1 MVNKNTNKQCTNIN
15 SHQPS
20 HPISPRPWGSAD
32 TTKILIAFSNNSS
45 HGRHCNDV
53 PDNDAR
59 QWCYSKSYFVKLVQF
74 NCDAINSIF
83 KPCPII
89 AAIIS
94 QLGVTNISGL
104 GQVMG
109 VASKQLAGKAD
120 GKAISAIVKELLT
133 PQ

>member
-89 AAIIS
+89 AAIIIIITS
-94 QLGVTNISGL
+94 IATTSFWYSVGSLFVQSRR
-104 GQVMG
+104 
-109 VASKQLAGKAD
+109 
-120 GKAISAIVKELLT
+120 
-133 PQ
+133 